1 MKKENEARTIQEAH
15 GEDSPKLGMITQYLD
30 TLLPKEWP
38 EMDIYQRRSF
48 LQGDT
53 FSGPG
58 EGEIVRDKVCA
69 AEIWCEVYEKKL
81 GDLTNY
87 EAKEINKLLD
97 KITRLGKDK
106 ILFKI

>member
-1 MKKENEARTIQEAH
+1 M

-30 TLLPKEWP
+30 TLLPKDWAD
-38 EMDIYQRRSF
+38 MDIYQRRSF

-53 FSGPG
+53 FNAPG
-58 EGEIVRDKVCA
+58 DGVVEREKVCA

-97 KITRLGKDK
+97 KIQGGRNQKSPEDMESYTDAKGATGG
-106 ILFKI
+106 